1 MNMSPGDARRA
12 RCVAVCVALI
22 VLGSCASPGRP
33 PSDVDARIDFY
44 VKKLSEHPRLFAVYT
59 QLGAAYLEKA
69 RETHDPA
76 FLARGRDAVKHSV
89 AIQPNFP
96 AFKVMAG
103 LCNFAHQFECAL
115 EWGRRAAVANPAD
128 RAVTALLVEAYM
140 GLGRYEDAAKLLPSP
155 EAKAGDFYTAAA
167 LGQWLASQLR
177 YDEAVGAFLGAAN
190 FARAT
195 GASDLTAWA
204 EVRAAGALLDWG
216 RPGPAR
222 SHLEAAASLGPLNR
236 VVWKDLRLH
245 WAEFYEAEGQLD
257 KALAEYESL
266 LAEQEDPAIRH
277 RAFLVARWLG
287 QEDRA
292 HKHFEA
298 AAQGFQRVI
307 DAGEIY
313 TLGGLARL
321 YADGNVNMEHALAL
335 AQHNLEYKRDIE
347 AEATLA
353 YVQSK
358 LWLPARPRMSR
369 PGGKEAR

>member
-1 MNMSPGDARRA
+1 MNVSHGDRGGIRH
-12 RCVAVCVALI
+12 VVFFLAL
-22 VLGSCASPGRP
+22 VLLGSCASPGRP

-69 RETHDPA
+69 RETDDPT
-76 FLARGRDAVKHSV
+76 FLARGRDALERSV

-96 AFKVMAG
+96 AYKVMAG
-103 LCNFAHQFECAL
+103 LCNFAHRFECAL
-115 EWGRRAAVANPAD
+115 EWGRRAAAANPTDTDA
-128 RAVTALLVEAYM
+128 TALLVEAYM
-140 GLGRYEDAAKLLPSP
+140 GLGRYEDAANLLPP
-155 EAKAGDFYTAAA
+155 PGVKVGDFYTAAA

-177 YDEAVGAFLGAAN
+177 YDEAVDAFLGAAK

-195 GASDLTAWA
+195 GASDVTAWA

-216 RPGPAR
+216 RPGSAR
-222 SHLEAAASLGPLNR
+222 SHLEAAARLGPRNR

-245 WAEFYEAEGQLD
+245 WAEFYEAEGRLE
-257 KALAEYESL
+257 KALAVYEGL
-266 LAEQEDPAIRH
+266 LAEQEDPEIHH

-321 YADGNVNMEHALAL
+321 YADGDVNIEHALAL
-335 AQHNLEYKRDIE
+335 ARRNLEYKRDIE

-358 LWLPARPRMSR
+358 LWLPPRPRISR
-369 PGGKEAR
+369 PGVSEGR